1 MKWSKLIK
9 YVIFITLICLL
20 MAGLSP
26 LSARYISADD
36 GLTRAGEG
44 AHPEDGVLLTP
55 DVSGIP
61 AENSFEDKD
70 EPAPYVNV
78 ANGLS
83 ENESSEIEKQL
94 SKENGSAREDEIDDS
109 LNNGLDSNNGSDV
122 VDQQNPLFQEPLL
135 PTFQTAEFIYPR
147 EDVFIPKFI
156 QISSCPENVSM
167 DPSIPFLAHWE
178 VQLDDGSWQLI
189 DETSG
194 DVPFELEKS
203 YRVHF
208 TLPASAFPGSMPP
221 VEIKLDKLHLTLE
234 PESSSNPYYEEQVPD
249 EDQASRKEQVPTNKE
264 QSPSED
270 QSLDK
275 ERSLG
280 EDQSRHE
287 EPKLH
292 YFSTVLKVGDIEVL
306 DRFVPLRAPSGT
318 GNAIYLNGDSGDDN
332 NDGSEPE
339 KAVKTFTKAKDLATE
354 HQNIEQI
361 IVIGTTEIS
370 GEVSLSGTKAKL
382 VRDETFNGYLLRVNG
397 SSVSATLQDI
407 VIDGNSENNTSIEDS
422 LIYVNG
428 GTLNIGNGA
437 VLRNNKIKD
446 KPNTATRGGAI
457 KASSATVNMTGGS
470 VEGNQANFGGGICL
484 SYSTLNISGGCVQ
497 KNLCD
502 NKYTFSAGGG
512 ILAYVNSTINISDSA
527 LVSENISREVGGGI
541 SLGTNEVNDGSK
553 LYMNGGTIVG
563 NIAGATGG
571 GIFIQC
577 GYLNRSFS
585 EAFIKRGRIVDN
597 KTDQSGKTFDV
608 FGGGGIYVNGA
619 VDIPEDGIYGTSN
632 GVLHLENALITN
644 NTCEI
649 TGAGYAACPISQ
661 TTIYVTD
668 GCAIYANEAKGGFRT
683 RSGYTDGFPDN
694 NGDDTGNEVYVLCM
708 FQYAMHGGNP
718 EYVLSQRMLG
728 GTPYHWKKHDGSLLP
743 KDKYTGKLENNKDY
757 LALYTDEIGNE
768 LTQRLA
774 KVVISGNDSASRGG
788 GIGSNGTVIFGNPGT
803 TKVSVQKH
811 WEDNHNAEQ
820 KRPSSIEV
828 ELLAEFDGNNY
839 VVDKATLSE
848 SNQWTYTFE
857 DLPTTLDGQKAKY
870 SVREISI
877 SGYTGTV
884 TGDAEKGFL
893 ITNTPSPTPP
903 PTTPPT
909 PTIPPVEI
917 PSKFTVYKQWVDQN
931 NQNGLRPNRVTVML
945 YADGKYTGKYM
956 YLMPENDWSAIFSD
970 LPEYDGNHRIV
981 YSLREEIVPHYDSHI
996 TGDSDTGF
1004 IVTNTL
1010 RSRPVQLPRTGESD
1024 RITIGLSLPLL
1035 LSGLWLCLKKKKLSK
1050 V

>member
-1 MKWSKLIK
+1 MKWSKQIK

-36 GLTRAGEG
+36 ELTRAGEG
-44 AHPEDGVLLTP
+44 AHPEEGVLPTP

-61 AENSFEDKD
+61 AENSFEATED
-70 EPAPYVNV
+70 PSPYVNV

-83 ENESSEIEKQL
+83 ENESSEIEKPL
-94 SKENGSAREDEIDDS
+94 SKENENVREEEIDDS
-109 LNNGLDSNNGSDV
+109 FNNSLDSINGSDV

-135 PTFQTAEFIYPR
+135 PTFQAAEFIYPR
-147 EDVFIPKFI
+147 EAVFIPKFI
-156 QISSCPENVSM
+156 QINSCPENVSM
-167 DPSIPFLAHWE
+167 DPSRPFLAHWE
-178 VQLDDGSWQLI
+178 VQLDDGSWRVI

-208 TLPASAFPGSMPP
+208 TLPATAFPGSMPP

-234 PESSSNPYYEEQVPD
+234 PESSSNPYNEEQVPD
-249 EDQASRKEQVPTNKE
+249 EDQASRKEQVPNKE

-275 ERSLG
+275 ERSLS
-280 EDQSRHE
+280 EDQSRYE

-292 YFSTVLKVGDIEVL
+292 YFSTVLKVGDVEVL
-306 DRFVPLRAPSGT
+306 DRFEPLRAPSRI
-318 GNAIYLNGDSGDDN
+318 GNAIYLDGVKGDDV
-332 NDGSEPE
+332 NDGSAPDM
-339 KAVKTFTKAKDLATE
+339 AVKTFDRAKGLARD

-361 IVIGTTEIS
+361 IVIGMTDIS
-370 GEVSLSGTKAKL
+370 GEVSLAGTKAEL
-382 VRDETFNGYLLRVNG
+382 VRGKDFNGYLLRVNG

-407 VIDGNSENNTSIEDS
+407 VVDGNSDTNKTIEKS
-422 LIYVNG
+422 LIEVDSG
-428 GTLNIGNGA
+428 TTLNIGKGA
-437 VLRNNKIKD
+437 VLRNNNIKD
-446 KPNTATRGGAI
+446 IPDTATTGGAI
-457 KASSATVNMTGGS
+457 YASSATVNMTGGS
-470 VEGNQANFGGGICL
+470 IEGNQATYGGGIYL
-484 SYSTLNISGGCVQ
+484 YKSTMNFSGGTV
-497 KNLCD
+497 KG
-502 NKYTFSAGGG
+502 NKSFTVEDKSWNQIYSAGGG
-512 ILAYVNSTINISDSA
+512 ILAYENSTINMSGNATVLNNYAQEI
-527 LVSENISREVGGGI
+527 GGGI
-541 SLGTNEVNDGSK
+541 SLGCNQVGNGSY
-553 LYMNGGTIVG
+553 LNMNGGTIDG
-563 NIAGATGG
+563 NTAGATGG

-577 GYLNRSFS
+577 GYFGNSFS
-585 EAFIKRGRIVDN
+585 KASIKSGYIINN
-597 KTDQSGKTFDV
+597 KKDQSGITFDV

-619 VDIPEDGIYGTSN
+619 VDMPPISGTSN
-632 GVLHLENALITN
+632 GELHLENALITN
-644 NTCEI
+644 NTCKI
-649 TGAGYAACPISQ
+649 SGAGYAACPISQ

-668 GCAIYANEAKGGFRT
+668 GCAIYANEAKGEVRYI
-683 RSGYTDGFPDN
+683 SGYTDGFPDN

-743 KDKYTGKLENNKDY
+743 KDKYIGKLDEDKAY
-757 LALYTDEIGNE
+757 LALHTDETGNE

-828 ELLAEFDGNNY
+828 ELLAELNGKYY

-848 SNQWTYTFE
+848 NNQWNYTFE
-857 DLPTTLDGQKAKY
+857 DLPAEMEGQKAKY

-903 PTTPPT
+903 P
-909 PTIPPVEI
+909 VEFPFKI
-917 PSKFTVYKQWVDQN
+917 TVHKQWVDEN
-931 NQNGLRPNRVTVML
+931 NQNGLRPAKVAVML
-945 YADGKYTGKYM
+945 YADGVYTGKHM
-956 YLMPENDWSAIFSD
+956 NLLPEYDWSAVFRD
-970 LPEYDGNHRIV
+970 LPEYEGNHKIV
-981 YSLREEIVPHYDSHI
+981 YTLREEIVPHYDSHI
-996 TGDSDTGF
+996 TGDSNTGF

-1010 RSRPVQLPRTGESD
+1010 RSKPVQLPRTGESD

>member
-1 MKWSKLIK
+1 MKWSKRIK
-9 YVIFITLICLL
+9 NVISITLICLL

-44 AHPEDGVLLTP
+44 AHPEEHPEEGVLPTP
-55 DVSGIP
+55 GVSGTP
-61 AENSFEDKD
+61 AENSFEATED
-70 EPAPYVNV
+70 PAPYVNI

-83 ENESSEIEKQL
+83 ENESSEIEKQV
-94 SKENGSAREDEIDDS
+94 SKENGNVREEEIDDS
-109 LNNGLDSNNGSDV
+109 LNNGIDSNNGSDV
-122 VDQQNPLFQEPLL
+122 VDQQDTLFQEPLL

-167 DPSIPFLAHWE
+167 DPSSPFLAHWE

-208 TLPASAFPGSMPP
+208 TLPASAFPGSTPP

-234 PESSSNPYYEEQVPD
+234 AESGSNPYNEEQVPD
-249 EDQASRKEQVPTNKE
+249 EDQVSRKEQVPNKE
-264 QSPSED
+264 QAPSED

-292 YFSTVLKVGDIEVL
+292 YFSTVLKVGDIEGL
-306 DRFVPLRAPSGT
+306 DRFVPLRAPSGA
-318 GNAIYLNGDSGDDN
+318 GNAIYLNGKSGDDN

-339 KAVKTFTKAKDLATE
+339 KAVKTFTKAKDLATD

-361 IVIGTTEIS
+361 IVIGTTDIS
-370 GEVSLSGTKAKL
+370 GEVSLAGTKAEL
-382 VRDETFNGYLLRVNG
+382 VRGKDFNGYLLRVKG
-397 SSVSATLQDI
+397 SGVSASLHDI
-407 VIDGNSENNTSIEDS
+407 VIDGNSNNNENIEKS
-422 LIYVNG
+422 LIRVESDAI
-428 GTLNIGNGA
+428 LNIEEGA
-437 VLRNNKIKD
+437 VLRNNNITDISD
-446 KPNTATRGGAI
+446 KATTGGAI
-457 KASSATVNMTGGS
+457 YAYSATVNMTGGS
-470 VEGNQANFGGGICL
+470 VEGNQATYGGGIYL
-484 SYSTLNISGGCVQ
+484 YQSTMNFSGGTVQ
-497 KNLCD
+497 NNSSRTVID
-502 NKYTFSAGGG
+502 NSVTPTQYYSAGGG
-512 ILAYVNSTINISDSA
+512 IVAYENSKINMSGNATVLNNYAQEI
-527 LVSENISREVGGGI
+527 GGGI
-541 SLGTNEVNDGSK
+541 SLGCNQVGDGSY
-553 LYMNGGTIVG
+553 LNMNGGTIEG
-563 NIAGATGG
+563 NTAGATGG

-577 GYLNRSFS
+577 GYFNHSFS
-585 EAFIKRGRIVDN
+585 EAFIKIGRIVDN
-597 KTDQSGKTFDV
+597 KTNQKGKTSDV

-619 VDIPEDGIYGTSN
+619 ADIPGYRNSN

-649 TGAGYAACPISQ
+649 SGAGYAACPISQ

-683 RSGYTDGFPDN
+683 RSGYTDGFPEN
-694 NGDDTGNEVYVLCM
+694 NGDDTGNEVYVLCK
-708 FQYAMHGGNP
+708 YEYGLHGGNP

-728 GTPYHWKKHDGSLLP
+728 GTPYRWKLHDGSLLP
-743 KDKYTGKLENNKDY
+743 KDKYTGKLEEDKAY
-757 LALYTDEIGNE
+757 LALHTDETGNE
-768 LTQRLA
+768 LTKRLA

-848 SNQWTYTFE
+848 NNQWNYTFE
-857 DLPTTLDGQKAKY
+857 DLPAEMEGQKAKY

-877 SGYTGTV
+877 SGYT
-884 TGDAEKGFL
+884 
-893 ITNTPSPTPP
+893 
-903 PTTPPT
+903 
-909 PTIPPVEI
+909 
-917 PSKFTVYKQWVDQN
+917 
-931 NQNGLRPNRVTVML
+931 
-945 YADGKYTGKYM
+945 
-956 YLMPENDWSAIFSD
+956 
-970 LPEYDGNHRIV
+970 
-981 YSLREEIVPHYDSHI
+981 
-996 TGDSDTGF
+996 
-1004 IVTNTL
+1004 
-1010 RSRPVQLPRTGESD
+1010 
-1024 RITIGLSLPLL
+1024 
-1035 LSGLWLCLKKKKLSK
+1035 
-1050 V
+1050 